1 MWKAPVMITIATETV
16 VELRSRDADGAPGVG
31 ADLDHGMSMSHLRF
45 RYSPGREA
53 PATATER
60 QRFLHPLNAG

>member
-16 VELRSRDADGAPGVG
+16 VELRRRGADGAPGVG
-31 ADLDHGMSMSHLRF
+31 AGLDHGMFMSHLRF
-45 RYSPGREA
+45 RFAPGRAA